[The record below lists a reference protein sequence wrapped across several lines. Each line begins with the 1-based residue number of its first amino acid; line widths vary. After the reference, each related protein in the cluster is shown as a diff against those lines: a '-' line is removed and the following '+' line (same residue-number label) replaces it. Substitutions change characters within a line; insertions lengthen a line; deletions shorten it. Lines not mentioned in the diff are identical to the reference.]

1 MWEDA
6 FQVSTQRVTY
16 ALLCGSV
23 LPSGGKPFEKVSA
36 AIAVRT
42 ALNARVAKQTLLF
55 LVPEVTATTA
65 RHIAA
70 ALLVGNHAHSGG
82 HGELPPAEVHPLFK
96 GDLLFVTPAV
106 SDSKGELQEVPIAQ
120 YQRLKEYWD
129 VIAFSKYT
137 GRKADKPRVFLANPG
152 WMLAGTAGRRF
163 GAVVIDASHPRTIE
177 KLPELLAAARGC
189 SSIRIAVAPPIAH
202 LNPAF
207 GNPAQTFVWVWDP
220 QAIKDAVAAV
230 DGKSPLDSNAG
241 KGAERV
247 LWVCDSDAA
256 GAKAL
261 AELHRQ
267 LVKASRAAAGRAYPG
282 IQLCWS
288 IYNRLRQLL
297 VPLAQLE
304 QVSANTWSG
313 NLRVRVDALADVQ
326 GHGDVAWDTTWPELR
341 DVTRAAY
348 QTFLEREQTAK
359 FWGVASSVE
368 TFIASGAAHLRVVIG
383 SEAESELFLEMLGD
397 VVDGVRE
404 AMVKG
409 RLEVVSSR
417 QEANLVA
424 EGHISPTVL
433 LGPRMNGHR
442 YLDVFASQRIDEFV
456 YPHEVDIEQA
466 AQVRLY
472 GSLSSAMTDESRVGL
487 LAPLGLRPP
496 PNSPKAAPYLRPDLT
511 VQTTDGHTIKATK
524 TADVANDLDID
535 ALTEGLG
542 WAQSEGNGHGQQGIS
557 VQGGDVVEI
566 TFTRG
571 DSANYYASQGIDVVF
586 SETGTVQRVPAA
598 SVRPGW
604 QIISF
609 VDGRYDGLFK
619 RLTEVVNSRLKP
631 EQRVALELWQRTKAG
646 LVSKHSNKRALYE
659 KLRDAGLQSG
669 YETFASWLREGDE
682 GVLAPQQYEEFEILA
697 MESPTYNSPSL
708 LKATFAA
715 VQHDRGRSR
724 ASGRLL
730 RRFLREIVTGED
742 GYDEALESVRQLD
755 TALADVLAA
764 VEILDVKSL
773 QAIKRSH

>member
-1 MWEDA
+1 MWEGA

-16 ALLCGSV
+16 ALLCGGV

-42 ALNARVAKQTLLF
+42 ALNARAAEQTLLF

-70 ALLVGNHAHSGG
+70 ALLVGNHAHAGG
-82 HGELPPAEVHPLFK
+82 QGELPQTEVRALFK
-96 GDLLFVTPAV
+96 GDLLFVTPAI

-120 YQRLKEYWD
+120 YQRLKEYWE
-129 VIAFSKYT
+129 VIPFSKYT
-137 GRKADKPRVFLANPG
+137 GRKGDKPRVFLANPG

-163 GAVVIDASHPRTIE
+163 GAIVIDASHPRTIE

-189 SSIRIAVAPPIAH
+189 SSIRIAVAPPVAH
-202 LNPAF
+202 PSPAF
-207 GNPAQTFVWVWDP
+207 GNPAHTCVWVWDP
-220 QAIKDAVAAV
+220 QAIKDAAAAV
-230 DGKSPLDSNAG
+230 DGKTRLDTETRQ
-241 KGAERV
+241 GAERV
-247 LWVCDSDAA
+247 LWVCDSDAP

-261 AELHRQ
+261 AELHRK
-267 LVKASRAAAGRAYPG
+267 LASASRAAAGRAYPG

-304 QVSANTWSG
+304 QVSSNTWSG
-313 NLRVRVDALADVQ
+313 NLRARVDALADVQ
-326 GHGDVAWDTTWPELR
+326 GYGDVAWDTTWPQLR
-341 DVTRAAY
+341 DATRAAY

-368 TFIASGAAHLRVVIG
+368 TFISSRAAHLRVVIG
-383 SEAESELFLEMLGD
+383 SEAESELFLGMLRD
-397 VVDGVRE
+397 VVDGVSD
-404 AMVKG
+404 AMLAG

-424 EGHISPTVL
+424 EGHLSPTVL

-442 YLDVFASQRIDEFV
+442 YLDVFASQRVDEFV
-456 YPHEVDIEQA
+456 YPYEVDIEQA
-466 AQVRLY
+466 AQARLY
-472 GSLSSAMTDESRVGL
+472 GSLSSLMTDESRVRL

-496 PNSPKAAPYLRPDLT
+496 PNSPKGACYARPSIT
-511 VQTTDGHTIKATK
+511 VQTTNGHAIKGTK
-524 TADVANDLDID
+524 TADVSNDLDID
-535 ALTEGLG
+535 ALTAGLG
-542 WAQSEGNGHGQQGIS
+542 WAQSDGAGQAQQGVS
-557 VQGGDVVEI
+557 AQAGDVVEV
-566 TFTRG
+566 TFARG
-571 DSANYYASQGIDVVF
+571 DTANYYASQGVDVVF
-586 SETGTVQRVPAA
+586 SEAGTVQRVPAG
-598 SVRPGW
+598 SLKTGW

-619 RLTEVVNSRLKP
+619 RLTELVNSRLKP
-631 EQRVALELWQRTKAG
+631 EQRVALELWQRAKAG
-646 LVSKHSNKRALYE
+646 LVAKHANKRALYD
-659 KLRDAGLQSG
+659 KLRNAGLQSA

-682 GVLAPQQYEEFEILA
+682 GVLAPQQYEEFQILA
-697 MESPTYNSPSL
+697 MESPTYSSPLL
-708 LKATFAA
+708 LKATFEA

-730 RRFLREIVTGED
+730 RRFLRAIVTGD

-764 VEILDVKSL
+764 VEILEVKSL
-773 QAIKRSH
+773 QTINRSH